1 MKYRDNEYTYVATLA
16 GEPSAAYP
24 MVNYFERANQ
34 GIDKRSIQNVLAHVR
49 MTVNE
54 MIDILPISIDTYKR
68 KKDFDPK
75 VTEKVLEIE
84 EVYNKGLSAFGEGFY
99 DWMNALNPSFG
110 GVKPKSLLINSFGV
124 RRLLSEIGRM
134 EHGVLA

>member
-1 MKYRDNEYTYVATLA
+1 MKYRDNENTYVATLA
-16 GEPSAAYP
+16 GEPSAPYP

-75 VTEKVLEIE
+75 VTEKVLEID
-84 EVYNKGLSAFGEGFY
+84 EVYNKGLSDF
-99 DWMNALNPSFG
+99 W
-110 GVKPKSLLINSFGV
+110 
-124 RRLLSEIGRM
+124 
-134 EHGVLA
+134 